1 MRDDDLDEGTDI
13 CIAGRS
19 PQNAVFYAVYLF
31 FVGMNSILLNVIVCF
46 LRGYMLK
53 LYKSILGSNHR
64 N

>member
-19 PQNAVFYAVYLF
+19 PQNALFYAVYLF
-31 FVGMNSILLNVIVCF
+31 SFGMNSILLNLNVCF

-53 LYKSILGSNHR
+53 LYKSILRSKHSY
-64 N
+64 

>member
-31 FVGMNSILLNVIVCF
+31 LLE
-46 LRGYMLK
+46 
-53 LYKSILGSNHR
+53 
-64 N
+64 